1 MRAVSSGSAY
11 TYSNGS
17 TTDWSF
23 TTSAYIPGAFNKSS
37 PSNGAIGQSTSP
49 TLQWTSSSNFDH
61 YEYCY
66 GTSNPCSNWA
76 TNGTL
81 TSVGLSSLT
90 AGQTYYWNVRA
101 VNSGGT
107 ATYADDSTTD
117 WSFTTQSSGPPND
130 AFGSAT
136 VISTLPYTAS
146 EDTSNATSAGDD
158 PTFPCT
164 FETNYNTVWYQYTPS
179 SSVNLTIDTFGSSYD
194 TVLGVWTGSEGSL
207 SSVACDDDYNG
218 TLQSQVQFS
227 ASGGTTY
234 YIEAASY
241 SSGGGSLT
249 LDVYAATTPGAFNKS
264 SPSNGAVGQ
273 STSPTLQWTSSSN
286 FDHYEYCYG
295 TSNPCSNWTTNGTS
309 TSVGLNGLTAGQKY
323 YWNVRA
329 VSSGSAYTY
338 ADGSTT
344 DWSFTTVTSV
354 TDCTVVTQIPQSE
367 CNALVALYNSTNGAS
382 WTVNTNWIQTDTPCS
397 WYGVTCGSSYVTS
410 ISLSNNQLSGSIPSQ
425 LGSLTNLTD
434 LELGVNQ
441 LSGTIPDLSK
451 LTNLTQLNLASNQ
464 LSGSIP
470 DLSKLTNLQNL
481 WLLNNQLS
489 GSIPSQLGSLTNLQT
504 LWLDNNQ
511 LSGSIPTQLGSLTNL
526 TNLDLHSNQLIGSIP
541 DLSKLTNLQYL
552 VLYNNQLSG
561 SIPDFSKLT
570 NLQYLALDNN
580 LLSGSIPDLSKLT
593 NLQYLT
599 LDNNLLS
606 GSIPDLSKL
615 TNLQYLYLNNN
626 QLSGSLPVSLEKLT
640 HLQYFYFN
648 ATSLCEPGDA
658 AFQAWLNTIPH
669 VDGTNIC
676 PSTVMISGNAGV
688 AGATLSYTDGTAKTA
703 TSAGN
708 GGYSF
713 TVSYNWSGTVTPSLA
728 GYIFSP
734 PNIPYANVL
743 ANQTAQNYTASAI
756 TYTIS
761 GNAGVAG
768 ATLSY
773 TDGTAKTATSRSD
786 GSYSFTVSYNWSG
799 TVTPSNACYTFSPLS
814 ISYSNITS
822 NQTSQNY
829 TPTINSGCA
838 NINVLI
844 GGTSQGTYVLP
855 SQGSVRPSYA
865 GVNNG
870 PVQIVSTNN
879 APIIASERVAYTP
892 DGGTTWTSFAE
903 LMGLPSNQLTNT
915 YVMPWYNNVDL
926 NSQLRFGNVGSSST
940 TITVTVGGVA
950 KGSYTLAPSQSTRIS
965 YVGLNN
971 GPVVVQS
978 SGGVPIIASERVA
991 YSPDGG
997 TTWTSFSELWDC
1009 RPVN

>member
-1 MRAVSSGSAY
+1 M
-11 TYSNGS
+11 
-17 TTDWSF
+17 
-23 TTSAYIPGAFNKSS
+23 
-37 PSNGAIGQSTSP
+37 
-49 TLQWTSSSNFDH
+49 
-61 YEYCY
+61 
-66 GTSNPCSNWA
+66 
-76 TNGTL
+76 
-81 TSVGLSSLT
+81 
-90 AGQTYYWNVRA
+90 
-101 VNSGGT
+101 
-107 ATYADDSTTD
+107 
-117 WSFTTQSSGPPND
+117 
-130 AFGSAT
+130 
-136 VISTLPYTAS
+136 
-146 EDTSNATSAGDD
+146 
-158 PTFPCT
+158 
-164 FETNYNTVWYQYTPS
+164 
-179 SSVNLTIDTFGSSYD
+179 
-194 TVLGVWTGSEGSL
+194 
-207 SSVACDDDYNG
+207 
-218 TLQSQVQFS
+218 
-227 ASGGTTY
+227 
-234 YIEAASY
+234 
-241 SSGGGSLT
+241 
-249 LDVYAATTPGAFNKS
+249 
-264 SPSNGAVGQ
+264 
-273 STSPTLQWTSSSN
+273 
-286 FDHYEYCYG
+286 
-295 TSNPCSNWTTNGTS
+295 
-309 TSVGLNGLTAGQKY
+309 
-323 YWNVRA
+323 
-329 VSSGSAYTY
+329 
-338 ADGSTT
+338 
-344 DWSFTTVTSV
+344 
-354 TDCTVVTQIPQSE
+354 
-367 CNALVALYNSTNGAS
+367 
-382 WTVNTNWIQTDTPCS
+382 
-397 WYGVTCGSSYVTS
+397 
-410 ISLSNNQLSGSIPSQ
+410 
-425 LGSLTNLTD
+425 
-434 LELGVNQ
+434 
-441 LSGTIPDLSK
+441 
-451 LTNLTQLNLASNQ
+451 
-464 LSGSIP
+464 
-470 DLSKLTNLQNL
+470 
-481 WLLNNQLS
+481 
-489 GSIPSQLGSLTNLQT
+489 
-504 LWLDNNQ
+504 
-511 LSGSIPTQLGSLTNL
+511 
-526 TNLDLHSNQLIGSIP
+526 
-541 DLSKLTNLQYL
+541 
-552 VLYNNQLSG
+552 
-561 SIPDFSKLT
+561 
-570 NLQYLALDNN
+570 
-580 LLSGSIPDLSKLT
+580 
-593 NLQYLT
+593 
-599 LDNNLLS
+599 
-606 GSIPDLSKL
+606 
-615 TNLQYLYLNNN
+615 
-626 QLSGSLPVSLEKLT
+626 
-640 HLQYFYFN
+640 
-648 ATSLCEPGDA
+648 
-658 AFQAWLNTIPH
+658 
-669 VDGTNIC
+669 DGTNIC

-997 TTWTSFSELWDC
+997 TTWTSFSELMGLPSSQLTTTYVMPWYNNVDLNSQLRFGNVGSSSTTITVTVGGVAKGSYTLAPSQSTRVSYTGLNNGPVVVQSSGGVPIIASERVAYTPDGGTTWTSFSELMGLPNTQLTTAYVIPIYDNVDVNDQLRFGNVGSSSTTVTVKVGGVVQGSYALAPSQSTQISYTGLNNGPVVVQSSGGVPIIASKRVAYYNGLAWTSFAEMMGLPASSTDHKLCHALVQQC
-1009 RPVN
+1009 RSQFPTPLRSTVERGKTDSRASQ